1 MNEPPK
7 ENRANSARFYSSG
20 FEFVAAVAGF
30 SLVGYWIDS
39 HYGSQPWGLVAGAA
53 LGVVGA
59 MYNLIRQN
67 YKSGRKSNSDSQ

>member
-1 MNEPPK
+1 MNEPPNK
-7 ENRANSARFYSSG
+7 DRANTGRSYSSG

-30 SLVGYWIDS
+30 SLIGYWIDS
-39 HYGSQPWGLVAGAA
+39 HYGSQPWGLIVGAA